1 LYFYLSKL
9 LAPILNL
16 TNLLITLI
24 ILIIIFRSFF
34 LKKRIKYFSY
44 LIIFIF
50 LFISIFPIGNL
61 GLRYLEKDY
70 VNQQKISDID
80 NIIVLA
86 GSENLQSTKI
96 TKKLNL
102 NSGSERLIASVKLA
116 NKFKNSKIYFVGGD
130 GYLVKN
136 SLNEI
141 NVATKFYEDVSFDL
155 NRIHFVNKTRNTH
168 ENLKE
173 FKKFADNNEKNVLIT
188 SAFHM
193 KRSLYIANSLDIT
206 LIPYAV
212 DYRSNNFSS
221 IVNFYQKF
229 SVSGNLSSFDIF
241 FREILGILAIK
252 LFY

>member
-1 LYFYLSKL
+1 MYFYLSKF
-9 LAPILNL
+9 LAPFLNL
-16 TNLLITLI
+16 TNLLIILL
-24 ILIIIFRSFF
+24 ILIIIFKSFF
-34 LKKRIKYFSY
+34 LKKKIKYFSY

-50 LFISIFPIGNL
+50 LIISIFPIGIW
-61 GLRYLEKDY
+61 GLSYLEKNY
-70 VNQQKISDID
+70 IHQQKILDID

-86 GSENLQSTKI
+86 GSEDLQSTKI

-102 NSGSERLIASVKLA
+102 NGGSERLIASVKLA
-116 NKFKNSKIYFVGGD
+116 NKFKNSKIYYLGGD
-130 GYLVKN
+130 GNLVKN

-141 NVATKFYEDVSFDL
+141 NVATKFYNDVSFDL
-155 NRIHFVNKTRNTH
+155 NRIHFVNKTRNTY

-173 FKKFADNNEKNVLIT
+173 FKKFADNNKKNILIT

-193 KRSLYIANSLDIT
+193 KRSLYIANNLDIK

-229 SVSGNLSSFDIF
+229 SVSGNLTSFDIF
-241 FREILGILAIK
+241 FREIIGILAIK